1 MSACIACI
9 FGIAILVAEIV
20 CSMFCLLIN
29 VCFFNKQTFC
39 ALGLFAVFLYVVLLL
54 IVLSGTALHQQLIS
68 NRAFCVGSGFF
79 IFGHV

>member
-9 FGIAILVAEIV
+9 FGIAILIAEIV

-29 VCFFNKQTFC
+29 VFFNKQGVG